1 MKAEE
6 SMVGDMLKR
15 MRTELNLT
23 QKQVAEA
30 MGVVLPLYQ
39 KYEWK
44 QVMPPAQAIIDVA
57 KAFNISADY
66 VLGLSGELRPSKYD
80 DAEVAE
86 AFALRDVFSAML
98 KRAIVDV
105 SKPKAAESVPNAE
118 TLAAIAEVER
128 GEGLS
133 REFTSADDLMKDLM
147 SNA

>member
-1 MKAEE
+1 MTIGEALRRFRAEFK
-6 SMVGDMLKR
+6 LKQEEAA
-15 MRTELNLT
+15 TALGLT
-23 QKQVAEA
+23 RQA
-30 MGVVLPLYQ
+30 YYF
-39 KYEWK
+39 YEVDK
-44 QVMPPAQAIIDVA
+44 GIPPADKILKLATV
-57 KAFNISADY
+57 FNVSTDY
-66 VLGLSGELRPSKYD
+66 LLGLSDEPRPKKYD
-80 DAEVAE
+80 EREVAE

-98 KRAIVDV
+98 KQAIVDV

>member
-6 SMVGDMLKR
+6 STVGDMLKR

-23 QKQVAEA
+23 QKQVAGA

-66 VLGLSGELRPSKYD
+66 VLGLSDESNLLKI
-80 DAEVAE
+80 DARTLDLVK
-86 AFALRDVFSAML
+86 ALQAW
-98 KRAIVDV
+98 K
-105 SKPKAAESVPNAE
+105 ESPAQ
-118 TLAAIAEVER
+118 
-128 GEGLS
+128 
-133 REFTSADDLMKDLM
+133 
-147 SNA
+147 

>member
-6 SMVGDMLKR
+6 SVVGDMLKR
-15 MRTELNLT
+15 MRTELKLT

-66 VLGLSGELRPSKYD
+66 VLGLSNELRPTTV
-80 DAEVAE
+80 DAQEVKA
-86 AFALRDVFSAML
+86 AFALRDAVIRVIH
-98 KRAIVDV
+98 K
-105 SKPKAAESVPNAE
+105 
-118 TLAAIAEVER
+118 
-128 GEGLS
+128 
-133 REFTSADDLMKDLM
+133 
-147 SNA
+147 